1 MSFKLIDAA
10 GVFRLRESWKQQLLR
25 SVSLSCKIGNFMS
38 FTSKL
43 NKELFDQFDYDNISV
58 TGLVR
63 SLLNNSFNLKD

>member
-1 MSFKLIDAA
+1 
-10 GVFRLRESWKQQLLR
+10 
-25 SVSLSCKIGNFMS
+25 MS